1 MGLWLNS
8 SMNRFR
14 QRLADPRPILLDGAM
29 GTELEHRG
37 VDTSTPIWSALA
49 LLEAPRLIEQIHR
62 EYLEAG
68 AEIITTNTFRTH
80 RRNLERVGMGEE
92 AGRLTA
98 LAVAIA
104 QAAVRSYRV
113 ENAKRSP
120 NPAEGRVAF
129 VAGGIS
135 PLEDSYTMAPLPRRV
150 YLHEHAEMAGNLAAA
165 GVDLLLLETMKEI
178 AESEAAAEA
187 AAGTKLPFGVSFI
200 CKLDG
205 RLFSGESLA
214 EAVRAIEPHGPV
226 FVGVNCT
233 AAPSIGVALAELRA
247 ATKLPISVYANPS
260 HTEDYQHWG
269 ESEAAE
275 PATYAR
281 LAVEWL
287 QGGAHL
293 VGGCCGTTP
302 EHIAH
307 LAALQNVE
315 A

>member
-1 MGLWLNS
+1 
-8 SMNRFR
+8 MNRFL
-14 QRLADPRPILLDGAM
+14 QRLADPRPIILDGAM

-37 VDTSTPIWSALA
+37 IDTSTPIWSALA
-49 LLEAPRLIEQIHR
+49 LLEAPRLVEQIHR
-62 EYLEAG
+62 EYLDAG

-80 RRNLERVGMGEE
+80 RRNLEKVGMAEE
-92 AGRLTA
+92 AARLTT

-104 QAAVRSYRV
+104 QAAVRASG
-113 ENAKRSP
+113 SP
-120 NPAEGRVAF
+120 AF

-135 PLEDSYTMAPLPRRV
+135 PLEDSYTMAPLPREV
-150 YLHEHAEMAGNLAAA
+150 YVREHSEMARNLAAA

-178 AESEAAAEA
+178 AESEAAASA
-187 AAGTKLPFGVSFI
+187 AASTRLPFGVSFI

-214 EAVRAIEPHGPV
+214 DAVRAVEAHGPA

-247 ATKLPISVYANPS
+247 ATQLPISVYANPS

-275 PATYAR
+275 PAAYAR
-281 LAVEWL
+281 LAAEWL
-287 QGGAHL
+287 QGGAQL
-293 VGGCCGTTP
+293 IGGCCGTTP

-307 LAALQNVE
+307 LQALQDME

>member
-1 MGLWLNS
+1 
-8 SMNRFR
+8 
-14 QRLADPRPILLDGAM
+14 M

-37 VDTSTPIWSALA
+37 IDTSTPIWSALA
-49 LLEAPRLIEQIHR
+49 LLEAPKLIEQIHR

-68 AEIITTNTFRTH
+68 AEVITTNTFRTH
-80 RRNLERVGMGEE
+80 RRNLEKVGLGDE
-92 AGRLTA
+92 AARLTT
-98 LAVAIA
+98 LAAAIA
-104 QAAVRSYRV
+104 QAAVRAV
-113 ENAKRSP
+113 GKP
-120 NPAEGRVAF
+120 AF

-135 PLEDSYTMAPLPRRV
+135 PLEDSYTMAPLPREV
-150 YLHEHAEMAGNLAAA
+150 YLREHQEMAQNLAAA

-187 AAGTKLPFGVSFI
+187 AAATRLPFGVSFI

-214 EAVRAIEPHGPV
+214 DALRAIEPHGPA
-226 FVGVNCT
+226 FIGVNCT

-275 PATYAR
+275 PAAYAR
-281 LAVEWL
+281 LAAEWL

-307 LAALQNVE
+307 VAALQNVE

>member
-1 MGLWLNS
+1 
-8 SMNRFR
+8 MNRFL
-14 QRLADPRPILLDGAM
+14 QRLADPQPILLDGAM

-37 VDTSTPIWSALA
+37 IDTSTPIWSALA
-49 LLEAPRLIEQIHR
+49 LLEAPHLIEQIHR
-62 EYLEAG
+62 EYLDAG

-80 RRNLERVGMGEE
+80 RRNLEKVGLGDE
-92 AGRLTA
+92 AARLTS
-98 LAVAIA
+98 LAVGIA
-104 QAAVRSYRV
+104 QAAVRVSGK
-113 ENAKRSP
+113 A
-120 NPAEGRVAF
+120 AF

-135 PLEDSYTMAPLPRRV
+135 PLEDSYTLAPLPREAYVR
-150 YLHEHAEMAGNLAAA
+150 EHQEMARNLAAA

-187 AAGTKLPFGVSFI
+187 AAATRLPFGVSFI

-214 EAVRAIEPHGPV
+214 EAVRRVEPHGPA

-275 PATYAR
+275 PAAYAR
-281 LAVEWL
+281 LAAEWL
-287 QGGAHL
+287 QGGAKL
-293 VGGCCGTTP
+293 IGGCCGTTP

-307 LAALQNVE
+307 LATLQDME